1 MFSIFTDPLFPF
13 VFEIC
18 NFALRLT
25 ISGRAYLF
33 YVSKTVNTKTYKFR
47 SYVALIVMNQEV
59 SALKLTMC

>member
-33 YVSKTVNTKTYKFR
+33 CVSKTVNTKTYKFR